1 MKQQGRVR
9 RGSWKN
15 RNTRRDRRGQKG
27 GEEEGERSGGGRAG
41 NFSCFVGS
49 DYWLSRMGIGVC
61 YSLECY

>member
-15 RNTRRDRRGQKG
+15 RNTRRDRRGEKKKEKEVG
-27 GEEEGERSGGGRAG
+27 GGGRAG